1 MASIFD
7 FFKNNKAVEPA
18 ITEQRTD
25 TIPGQVVM
33 DWDSAFAQGKNYDK
47 LSVIYGCV
55 NLRAST
61 VASLPIQF
69 NKKIDKGYEAA
80 KDHPYYDLITK
91 SPNNFQT
98 PYTFWHWVMVQLDT
112 FGNAYI
118 QKVRNNAGL
127 VIELI
132 PLNAYTVEVRVDENG
147 LPFYK
152 VNMTQADGSSYY
164 KQYENDQI
172 IHFKGYSRNGIYG
185 LSPVDT
191 FRSLYDGYGELETA
205 GTAISK
211 NAAKPSGIVYYP
223 QNMGEDA
230 LEKLKAG
237 WKQGFSGT
245 SSGKSAFIPNT
256 IKVEGS
262 PVGLSADQIQYIEQK
277 KFSAQRIA
285 SDIFRVPL
293 HMLGLST
300 SPTFASVEQSSI
312 EWVSYTITPIVT
324 NLEQQLQKQLLDNDD
339 EYYVNFNVNGLLRG
353 DIKTRIEFYRFGI
366 EHGILTPNDVHE
378 QEGTGI
384 TIPEEKGGNSYIRPL
399 NFAVVGTPVAAPV
412 ALAQTT
418 GSIETNSCP
427 IETQDIA
434 ANLANRLKAVN
445 VAHYGPANPQM
456 PNAEFWAAKAKLFN
470 TSVDEAKSMKCGNCA
485 AFNVSKR
492 MKDCIN
498 TGIGADS
505 NEVEA
510 QVGGLGYCELFD
522 FKCAAARTCDAWL
535 TGGPITD
542 ENTSALLQN
551 ENSGSIS
558 STL

>member
-7 FFKNNKAVEPA
+7 FFKRTATPEPQSEVVEK
-18 ITEQRTD
+18 RSD
-25 TIPGQVVM
+25 TIPGPIVIE
-33 DWDSAFAQGKNYDK
+33 WDSAFGAGKNYDK
-47 LSVIYGCV
+47 LSVIYGCT
-55 NLRAST
+55 NLLACT

-69 NKKIDKGYEAA
+69 NRKIEGGYEEA
-80 KDHPYYDLITK
+80 KDHPLYNLITK
-91 SPNNFQT
+91 NPNNFQSV
-98 PYTFWHWVMVQLDT
+98 YGFYHWIIVQLCT
-112 FGNAYI
+112 FGNAYV
-118 QKVRNNAGL
+118 QKVRNNAGQ

-132 PLNAYTVEVRVDENG
+132 PINAYTIEVFVDETG
-147 LPFYK
+147 LPYYK
-152 VNMTQADGSSYY
+152 MNYREANDKSYY
-164 KQYENDQI
+164 REYKNEEI

-185 LSPVDT
+185 LSPIDT
-191 FRSLYDGYGELETA
+191 FRTLYDGYSELETA
-205 GTAISK
+205 GTAITR

-230 LEKLKAG
+230 LEKLKGG

-262 PVGLSADQIQYIEQK
+262 PIGLSADQIQYIEQK

-378 QEGTGI
+378 AEGTGI
-384 TIPEEKGGNSYIRPL
+384 VIPEDKGGNSYIRPL
-399 NFAVVGTPVAAPV
+399 NFAVING
-412 ALAQTT
+412 
-418 GSIETNSCP
+418 NS
-427 IETQDIA
+427 
-434 ANLANRLKAVN
+434 
-445 VAHYGPANPQM
+445 
-456 PNAEFWAAKAKLFN
+456 
-470 TSVDEAKSMKCGNCA
+470 
-485 AFNVSKR
+485 
-492 MKDCIN
+492 
-498 TGIGADS
+498 
-505 NEVEA
+505 
-510 QVGGLGYCELFD
+510 
-522 FKCAAARTCDAWL
+522 
-535 TGGPITD
+535 
-542 ENTSALLQN
+542 

-558 STL
+558 SSQ